1 MCSSDLS
8 SAAPP
13 GPLRSW
19 PIPPAADP
27 GPSQPQLG
35 QAADP
40 MAFAGPLSAKAPSRP
55 DPTRG
60 VETSWVGATSPAL
73 DSYRDG
79 LEQSGAAS
87 GREVEPGYLATVA
100 RINQME
106 IDRLSKELEEA
117 RRQRGEAS
125 EDGVELSELFRDL
138 KKTLLV
144 ENWPKL
150 TRDFG
155 TTLLEEHWPKLVF
168 VALVSCA
175 AAFAW
180 LVSRA
185 LG

>member
-1 MCSSDLS
+1 MNIDELVAIDVHTHAEVSSSGES
-8 SAAPP
+8 S
-13 GPLRSW
+13 
-19 PIPPAADP
+19 
-27 GPSQPQLG
+27 
-35 QAADP
+35 
-40 MAFAGPLSAKAPSRP
+40 
-55 DPTRG
+55 
-60 VETSWVGATSPAL
+60 
-73 DSYRDG
+73 
-79 LEQSGAAS
+79 
-87 GREVEPGYLATVA
+87 
-100 RINQME
+100 
-106 IDRLSKELEEA
+106 LSKELEEA
-117 RRQRGEAS
+117 RQQRGEAS

-175 AAFAW
+175 MVFAW